1 VTTEEKI
8 ERLTGIVET
17 LAGSAAA
24 HDDQIGAHTRQIGAM
39 IDLAAAQQQQIAA
52 HGNQIDALI
61 KISEE
66 NAQNW
71 KNLERQW
78 QAYINTL
85 PRQ

>member
-1 VTTEEKI
+1 MTTGEKI
-8 ERLTGIVET
+8 DRLTGVVES
-17 LAGSAAA
+17 LAASVVARDKRIEAP
-24 HDDQIGAHTRQIGAM
+24 TRQIE
-39 IDLAAAQQQQIAA
+39 
-52 HGNQIDALI
+52 ALI
-61 KISEE
+61 KISAE